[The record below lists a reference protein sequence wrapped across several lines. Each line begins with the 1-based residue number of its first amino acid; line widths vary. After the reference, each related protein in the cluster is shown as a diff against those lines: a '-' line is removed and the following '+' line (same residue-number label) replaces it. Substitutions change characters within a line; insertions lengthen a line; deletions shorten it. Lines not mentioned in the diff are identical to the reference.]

1 MQKKSLFSVLASSLT
16 ASPAS
21 SDVVKQAMKPLTEI
35 EIMTV
40 AGGPEVRN
48 EPEGPV

>member
-21 SDVVKQAMKPLTEI
+21 SDVVKQAMMPLTDR
-35 EIMTV
+35 EIMAV
-40 AGGPEVRN
+40 AGGPEVIN
-48 EPEGPV
+48 DPTGPE

>member
-21 SDVVKQAMKPLTEI
+21 SDVGKQAMKPLTAI
-35 EIMTV
+35 EIMAV
-40 AGGPEVRN
+40 AGGPEILN
-48 EPEGPV
+48 EPDGPV